1 MASGTRVFM
10 FRDMLNGM
18 AFSLLEVVV
27 GLGLLTFGANRLV
40 FGAASL
46 GRRLGLSSIVIGLT
60 VLATG
65 TSAPEVAVSVQ
76 ASLSGRGEV
85 ALGNV
90 IGSNIFNVLMV
101 LGLSALAGALTVQ
114 RQLVRLDLPVMLGVA
129 TLPLLLGLDGS
140 LSRGEG
146 FLLLA
151 LLVAYVSV
159 LMWSTRRDQ
168 ALQTDVPE
176 LSWGRTILYLVVGI
190 AGLVLGANLLV
201 GGAADIART
210 FGISEL
216 VIGLTLVA
224 VGTSLPELATSL
236 AAARQGERDMAVGN
250 VVGSNIF
257 NVLAVLGAGAAVGD
271 LPVAPGVINVDL
283 PVMLAVTFACVPVFW
298 TGCRIARTEGA
309 VLVGYYVIYLT
320 YLLLNA
326 TSHGLEDDFTFAV
339 VSFVIP
345 LTVLAGGLAWFTAK
359 DSDADAESGEDP
371 EPDPEPAAEGVPRSG
386 RTT

>member
-1 MASGTRVFM
+1 M
-10 FRDMLNGM
+10 FNGM
-18 AFSLLEVVV
+18 WLSMIEVVV
-27 GLGLLTFGANRLV
+27 GLVLLTFGANRLV

-101 LGLSALAGALTVQ
+101 LGLSAVAGALVVQ

-129 TLPLLLGLDGS
+129 TLPLILGLDGV
-140 LSRGEG
+140 LSQGEG
-146 FLLLA
+146 ILLLS
-151 LLVAYVSV
+151 LLVAYVAV
-159 LMWSTRRDQ
+159 LVWSTRGDA
-168 ALQTDVPE
+168 ALETPVPV
-176 LSWGRTILYLVVGI
+176 LSWGRTAFYLTLGG
-190 AGLVLGANLLV
+190 AGLVMGANLLV
-201 GGAADIART
+201 GGASDIARS
-210 FGISEL
+210 FGVSEL

-236 AAARQGERDMAVGN
+236 VAARQGERDMAVGN

-257 NVLAVLGAGAAVGD
+257 NVLAVLGAGATVSE
-271 LPVAPGVINVDL
+271 LPVAPGVINFDL
-283 PVMLAVTFACVPVFW
+283 PVMIAVTLACVPVFW

-309 VLVGYYVIYLT
+309 VLVAYYVLYLS

-326 TSHGLEDDFTFAV
+326 TSHHLEDDFRFAML
-339 VSFVIP
+339 SFVIP
-345 LTVLAGGLAWFTAK
+345 LTILGAGFAWFTARAAEAK
-359 DSDADAESGEDP
+359 SDS
-371 EPDPEPAAEGVPRSG
+371 EPDPEPAAEAGPR
-386 RTT
+386 

>member
-1 MASGTRVFM
+1 M
-10 FRDMLNGM
+10 FNVM

-27 GLGLLTFGANRLV
+27 GLALLTFGANRLV

-129 TLPLLLGLDGS
+129 VLPLLLGLDGT
-140 LSRGEG
+140 LSQGEG

-151 LLVAYVSV
+151 LLIAYVSV
-159 LMWSTRRDQ
+159 LMWSTRGDA
-168 ALQTDVPE
+168 ALETDVPA
-176 LSWGRTILYLVVGI
+176 LSGGRTALYLIVGI

-201 GGAADIART
+201 SGAAEIARE

-224 VGTSLPELATSL
+224 VGTSLPELATSI

-257 NVLAVLGAGAAVGD
+257 NVLAVLGAGAAVGE
-271 LPVAPGVINVDL
+271 LPVAPGVINFDL

-309 VLVGYYVIYLT
+309 VLVGYYLIYLT

-326 TSHGLEDDFTFAV
+326 TSHGLEDDFRFAV

-345 LTVLAGGLAWFTAK
+345 LTVLAGGLAWFTSPEK
-359 DSDADAESGEDP
+359 DP
-371 EPDPEPAAEGVPRSG
+371 ESDLEPAAGEAPR
-386 RTT
+386 

>member
-1 MASGTRVFM
+1 
-10 FRDMLNGM
+10 M

-27 GLGLLTFGANRLV
+27 GLALLTFGANRLV

-90 IGSNIFNVLMV
+90 IGSNIFNVLVV

-129 TLPLLLGLDGS
+129 VLPLLLGLDGT
-140 LSRGEG
+140 LSQAEG
-146 FLLLA
+146 LLLLA
-151 LLVAYVSV
+151 LLIAYVIV
-159 LMWSTRRDQ
+159 LMWSTRGDQ
-168 ALQTDVPE
+168 ALETDVPA
-176 LSWGRTILYLVVGI
+176 LSWGRTTLYLLVGI
-190 AGLVLGANLLV
+190 TGLVLGANLLV
-201 GGAADIART
+201 SGAAEIARE

-224 VGTSLPELATSL
+224 IGTSLPELATSL
-236 AAARQGERDMAVGN
+236 AAARQGDRDMAVGN

-257 NVLAVLGAGAAVGD
+257 NVLAVLGAGAAVGE
-271 LPVAPGVINVDL
+271 LPVDPGVINFDL

-309 VLVGYYVIYLT
+309 VLVGYYLLYLS
-320 YLLLNA
+320 YLMLNA
-326 TSHGLEDDFTFAV
+326 TSHPLEDDFRFAV

-345 LTVLAGGLAWFTAK
+345 LTVLASGLAWFTSREK
-359 DSDADAESGEDP
+359 DHGQDL
-371 EPDPEPAAEGVPRSG
+371 EPAAGEAPRSG